1 MIAYQKSYMKSTSCG
16 GWIPWMVCPR
26 TYYKMQYHAVEVPE
40 NITLTDCCE
49 GYEQVGLYCCLAL
62 NRSTVFASRP
72 GICPMENMETTDYPC
87 MFDTECPGLKKCCN
101 SSKGVGCVDPLPEG
115 RTFWYN
121 VTVLV
126 KMDFNELIRV
136 DSHLLNHSRL
146 LHSMI
151 TGALQPLNASVHHI
165 QSNHAEIYTGTVASQ
180 VLVGLRQPAPLAEVS
195 SSLKDIVK
203 RVYEVIDIEVQDVNE
218 CSHVEFNTCPEKNTC
233 VNLEGYY
240 SCDHQHEHADVNPHH
255 LSPRKEGMAASTP
268 SSMLDLVNT
277 SNSTPSISNSS
288 LLSMTNQATDAGC
301 YPSAVRN
308 HRIFSVTS
316 NSFEMSW
323 RVTSTLNHTFQVQVL
338 KGKEIIQNLKTEEMK
353 MVVSGLEAGMMYSVE
368 ISYETC
374 GKTSISH
381 QNVKTEA
388 KMFGVTMRIL
398 NYNFTDD
405 FHNASS
411 SAYEE
416 FSRLLLTELENSFP
430 ANISALYKS
439 GKLKV
444 QTESLQAGSIIVRL
458 RITVQ
463 DPEFPVDAST
473 FAMVLS
479 YLYNG
484 SALLVDQQNTAVEDW
499 DECASHAENDCSVL
513 AECINLMGSYLCR
526 CRTTMDTNPSRPG
539 RNCEGEIV
547 DPLTEAM
554 APEVTNSTEFAPEE
568 GSPAAPASPATTEMV
583 AAVGSG
589 VSTTIHLS
597 AALPL
602 GDKQVPHGHSS
613 IRIPPTPWREG
624 LAPQMGFGRDNSPM
638 ATGVTA
644 SKELAVSAERQAA
657 ISPLQQSSVAE
668 GSSDASQQAAALT
681 NAPMGTAE
689 QKQLSSPLLVFPNQ
703 MAFATTR
710 SHTAFGMPQAT
721 SQGGPGTALP
731 ATGNA
736 GISTLSTALRTHV
749 DTGKDNS
756 SWSEKYTGA
765 SGSPALPG
773 ISRAPSPT
781 RGPAVDRTVQKLSGT
796 VRITNVK
803 YSPGFSNASSEEY
816 QTFAQHFVDEML
828 GQDLACKS
836 LYVCVHP
843 AFPWDVQVGR
853 ESSAILLGPFV
864 WVIRGKGLRGALVD
878 VYQFL
883 FVVHKSLPLE
893 VLQQTDAGLIKVLIT
908 GITNGSTVVS
918 FNLLIAEDV
927 DIYYIIT
934 AFRDAFEHSSYF
946 TVDKSNLSI
955 NDYDECKSK
964 EDDCSPDA
972 SCQNTL
978 GFYQCSCNE
987 GFADVHPERPG
998 RSCEGKKVFYYL
1010 MASGMLSDLIFT
1022 GSWPPLPQVLKFYQ
1036 GLIWFIVFSWI
1047 LVEKVLQ
1054 QTLSI
1059 SDCNPLF
1066 KSATYLYFW
1075 HSSAFSIS
1083 QEATLMDK
1091 KPVHNPVLPA
1101 ASLQTSTHVSSPA
1114 SLDFSTTEHKALEDT
1129 TFSNVVLPPLT
1140 TDPVSTP
1147 DIYPQASPV
1156 SLVKPAQKVSIQDAV
1171 RVFCENEKII
1181 LAVEKRFLRQESIP
1195 ETSLYL
1201 GEPHCNVSISN
1212 GTHVVLQAGW
1222 SNCGTEVETNITNT
1236 IVKTILRND
1245 INAQGVIHRLKV
1257 ASPIHC
1263 VFQNDLLTSSGYTAE
1278 GLYTIFEDLHGSGHF
1293 RTEMQL
1299 FIGNSPI
1306 PKNFNVSASDDV
1318 LIEVGIQ
1325 RADSKFKVVLTD
1337 CWATPTNNSL
1347 DPFSFTF
1354 ISNSCPIPNTYTTLL
1369 ENGNSSKARFKMK
1382 IFSFINNS
1390 VVYLH
1395 CKIRICMETSG
1406 STCRRR
1412 CHVVRSLKT
1421 GETIAMYRT
1430 SWGPLCKSA
1439 VPNLKRE
1446 KEAGMG
1452 VGYIILIAFAVFG
1465 FVLGLVSLLIFQ
1477 YQRKM
1482 GRYNFRIK
1490 SDNFSYQVFYD

>member
-1 MIAYQKSYMKSTSCG
+1 
-16 GWIPWMVCPR
+16 
-26 TYYKMQYHAVEVPE
+26 
-40 NITLTDCCE
+40 
-49 GYEQVGLYCCLAL
+49 LAL
-62 NRSTVFASRP
+62 NRSRVFASRP
-72 GICPMENMETTDYPC
+72 GICPMENMETSDYPC
-87 MFDTECPGLKKCCN
+87 TFDTECPGLKKCCN
-101 SSKGVGCVDPLPEG
+101 SSKGASCVDPMPEG
-115 RTFWYN
+115 TFWYN

-126 KMDFNELIRV
+126 KMDFSELIRV

-146 LHSMI
+146 LHSVI

-165 QSNHAEIYTGTVASQ
+165 QSNRAEIYAGTVASQ
-180 VLVGLRQPAPLAEVS
+180 VLIGLHQPSPLVEVS

-203 RVYEVIDIEVQDVNE
+203 RVYEVIDTEVQDVNE
-218 CSHVEFNTCPEKNTC
+218 CSYVEFNACPKENTC

-240 SCDHQHEHADVNPHH
+240 SCDPYKHADVNPHQ
-255 LSPRKEGMAASTP
+255 LSPGEE
-268 SSMLDLVNT
+268 D
-277 SNSTPSISNSS
+277 
-288 LLSMTNQATDAGC
+288 
-301 YPSAVRN
+301 PSAVRN

-323 RVTSTLNHTFQVQVL
+323 HVTSTLNHTFQVQVF

-353 MVVSGLEAGMMYSVE
+353 MDVSGLEAGVMYSVE

-388 KMFGVTMRIL
+388 KIFGVTMRIL

-473 FAMVLS
+473 FALVLS

-499 DECASHAENDCSVL
+499 DECASDAENDCSVF

-526 CRTTMDTNPSRPG
+526 CKTTMDTNPSRPG
-539 RNCEGEIV
+539 RNCEGEQKY
-547 DPLTEAM
+547 
-554 APEVTNSTEFAPEE
+554 
-568 GSPAAPASPATTEMV
+568 PAAPASSATTEMV
-583 AAVGSG
+583 AAVGSEM
-589 VSTTIHLS
+589 STTVHLP
-597 AALPL
+597 ATLPL
-602 GDKQVPHGHSS
+602 GDKQVSHVHSPTS
-613 IRIPPTPWREG
+613 APPAPWRKG
-624 LAPQMGFGRDNSPM
+624 LARQMGFGRDNSSM

-644 SKELAVSAERQAA
+644 SKELTMSAEQQAA
-657 ISPLQQSSVAE
+657 ISPSQRSSVAE
-668 GSSDASQQAAALT
+668 APPSASQRAAALT
-681 NAPMGTAE
+681 NAPMGTAGQE
-689 QKQLSSPLLVFPNQ
+689 QLSSPLLVFPNQ
-703 MAFATTR
+703 TAFATTR
-710 SHTAFGMPQAT
+710 SHTAFGVPQAN
-721 SQGGPGTALP
+721 SRGGPRPALP
-731 ATGNA
+731 ATGDA
-736 GISTLSTALRTHV
+736 GTPTPNTTLEAQV
-749 DTGKDNS
+749 ETGRENS
-756 SWSEKYTGA
+756 SWSEKYAGALGSPTLPGA
-765 SGSPALPG
+765 SPVPNPRPGPAMDRSEVPLRSEVCRDKGSLLQWLTLRRHDFLLCPVKLYLMTISFLPVPAQRIIVPNVTGTNFDITRFTEFMQSPAFQFLLLQKKQLVWETKPQYRSLTVSELEPG
-773 ISRAPSPT
+773 ALYTVEI
-781 RGPAVDRTVQKLSGT
+781 RTDVCREESKPVHQKVKTAVQKLSGT

-803 YSPGFSNASSEEY
+803 YSPGFSNTSSEEY
-816 QTFAQHFVDEML
+816 QTFAQLFVDE
-828 GQDLACKS
+828 
-836 LYVCVHP
+836 
-843 AFPWDVQVGR
+843 
-853 ESSAILLGPFV
+853 
-864 WVIRGKGLRGALVD
+864 
-878 VYQFL
+878 
-883 FVVHKSLPLE
+883 VHKSLPLD
-893 VLQQTDAGLIKVLIT
+893 VLQQMDAGLIKVLIT

-934 AFRDAFEHSSYF
+934 TFRDAFEHSSYF

-955 NDYDECKSK
+955 NDYDECKSE

-972 SCQNTL
+972 SCHNTL

-998 RSCEGKKVFYYL
+998 RSCEGKK
-1010 MASGMLSDLIFT
+1010 
-1022 GSWPPLPQVLKFYQ
+1022 
-1036 GLIWFIVFSWI
+1036 FS
-1047 LVEKVLQ
+1047 
-1054 QTLSI
+1054 
-1059 SDCNPLF
+1059 
-1066 KSATYLYFW
+1066 
-1075 HSSAFSIS
+1075 
-1083 QEATLMDK
+1083 
-1091 KPVHNPVLPA
+1091 
-1101 ASLQTSTHVSSPA
+1101 
-1114 SLDFSTTEHKALEDT
+1114 LEDT
-1129 TFSNVVLPPLT
+1129 SFSSVVLPPLT
-1140 TDPVSTP
+1140 MDPVSTP
-1147 DIYPQASPV
+1147 EISPQASPV
-1156 SLVKPAQKVSIQDAV
+1156 PVVKPAQEVSIKDAV
-1171 RVFCENEKII
+1171 RVFCEIEKII
-1181 LAVEKRFLRQESIP
+1181 LAVQKRFLQQESIP
-1195 ETSLYL
+1195 ESSLYL

-1222 SNCGTEVETNITNT
+1222 SDCGTEVETNMTNT

-1245 INAQGVIHRLKV
+1245 VSARGVVHHLKV

-1306 PKNFNVSASDDV
+1306 PKNFSVSASDDV

-1325 RADSKFKVVLTD
+1325 RADSKLKVVLTD
-1337 CWATPTNNSL
+1337 CWATPTNNSV

-1369 ENGNSSKARFKMK
+1369 ENGNSYKAQFKMK
-1382 IFSFINNS
+1382 IFSFVNNS

-1395 CKIRICMETSG
+1395 CKIRICMETPG
-1406 STCRRR
+1406 KTCRTR
-1412 CHVVRSLKT
+1412 CHAVRSLKT
-1421 GETIAMYRT
+1421 GETIATYRT

-1439 VPNLKRE
+1439 GEE
-1446 KEAGMG
+1446 KESGMG
-1452 VGYIILIAFAVFG
+1452 VGYIILIAFTVFC
-1465 FVLGLVSLLIFQ
+1465 FVLGVVSLLIFQ
-1477 YQRKM
+1477 YHRKT

>member
-1 MIAYQKSYMKSTSCG
+1 MARITLISVLIFWAATRQGRGNEITEKGLSLLGYHLCNYSLTKNVFKMVAYQKAYEKSTSCG

-26 TYYKMQYHAVEVPE
+26 TYYKTQYHTVEVPE
-40 NITLTDCCE
+40 TITLTDCCE
-49 GYEQVGLYCCLAL
+49 GYEQVGLYCSLAL
-62 NRSTVFASRP
+62 NRSSVFASRP
-72 GICPMENMETTDYPC
+72 GICPVENMETSDYPC
-87 MFDTECPGLKKCCN
+87 TFDTECPGLKKCCS
-101 SSKGVGCVDPLPEG
+101 SSKGAGCVDPVPEG

-165 QSNHAEIYTGTVASQ
+165 QSNRAEVYAGTVASQ
-180 VLVGLRQPAPLAEVS
+180 VLIGLHQPAPLAEVS

-203 RVYEVIDIEVQDVNE
+203 RVYEVIDTEVQDVNE
-218 CSHVEFNTCPEKNTC
+218 CSYVEFNACAEKNTC

-240 SCDHQHEHADVNPHH
+240 SCDPQHEHADVNPHQ
-255 LSPRKEGMAASTP
+255 LSPRKEGLALSTP
-268 SSMLDLVNT
+268 SSALDLINT
-277 SNSTPSISNSS
+277 SNSSLSISNSS
-288 LLSMTNQATDAGC
+288 LLSMTNQDTDAGC

-308 HRIFSVTS
+308 HRIFGVTS
-316 NSFEMSW
+316 NSFETSW
-323 RVTSTLNHTFQVQVL
+323 HVTSTLNHTFQVQVF
-338 KGKEIIQNLKTEEMK
+338 KGKEIIQSMKTEEMQ
-353 MVVSGLEAGMMYSVE
+353 MDVSGLEAGVMYSVE

-388 KMFGVTMRIL
+388 KIFGITMRIL

-458 RITVQ
+458 RITLQ

-473 FAMVLS
+473 FALVLS

-526 CRTTMDTNPSRPG
+526 CKTTMDTNPSRPG

-547 DPLTEAM
+547 DPLTETT
-554 APEVTNSTEFAPEE
+554 APEVTNTTEFAPEE

-583 AAVGSG
+583 AAIGSEM
-589 VSTTIHLS
+589 STTVHLP

-602 GDKQVPHGHSS
+602 GDKVPHGHSPTS
-613 IRIPPTPWREG
+613 APPAPWRTG
-624 LAPQMGFGRDNSPM
+624 LAPQMGFGRDSSPT
-638 ATGVTA
+638 ATGLAA
-644 SKELAVSAERQAA
+644 SKELAVSTERRAA
-657 ISPLQQSSVAE
+657 VSLSQRSSVAE
-668 GSSDASQQAAALT
+668 ASPSASQRAAALT
-681 NAPMGTAE
+681 NAPTGTAG
-689 QKQLSSPLLVFPNQ
+689 QGQLNSPLLVFPNQ
-703 MAFATTR
+703 TSFATTR
-710 SHTAFGMPQAT
+710 SHTASSVPQAN
-721 SQGGPGTALP
+721 SQAGPGTALLAAGDAGTP
-731 ATGNA
+731 TLNATLGA
-736 GISTLSTALRTHV
+736 HAEMGRE
-749 DTGKDNS
+749 NS
-756 SWSEKYTGA
+756 SWSEKYAGA
-765 SGSPALPG
+765 PGSPALPG
-773 ISRAPSPT
+773 ASPAPSPT
-781 RGPAVDRTVQKLSGT
+781 AGPAMDRTVQKLSGM

-803 YSPGFSNASSEEY
+803 YSPGFSNTSSEEY
-816 QTFAQHFVDEML
+816 QTFAQLFVDE
-828 GQDLACKS
+828 
-836 LYVCVHP
+836 
-843 AFPWDVQVGR
+843 
-853 ESSAILLGPFV
+853 
-864 WVIRGKGLRGALVD
+864 
-878 VYQFL
+878 
-883 FVVHKSLPLE
+883 VHKSLPLE
-893 VLQQTDAGLIKVLIT
+893 VLQQVDAGLIKVLIT

-918 FNLLIAEDV
+918 FNLLIAEGV

-934 AFRDAFEHSSYF
+934 TFRDAFEHSSYF
-946 TVDKSNLSI
+946 TVDKSNLLI
-955 NDYDECKSK
+955 NDYDECESE
-964 EDDCSPDA
+964 EDDCSPAA
-972 SCQNTL
+972 SCHNTL

-998 RSCEGKKVFYYL
+998 RRCE
-1010 MASGMLSDLIFT
+1010 
-1022 GSWPPLPQVLKFYQ
+1022 
-1036 GLIWFIVFSWI
+1036 
-1047 LVEKVLQ
+1047 
-1054 QTLSI
+1054 
-1059 SDCNPLF
+1059 
-1066 KSATYLYFW
+1066 
-1075 HSSAFSIS
+1075 AFPVS
-1083 QEATLMDK
+1083 QEATLTDE
-1091 KPVHNPVLPA
+1091 KPVHNTVLPA
-1101 ASLQTSTHVSSPA
+1101 TSLQTSAHVSSPA
-1114 SLDFSTTEHKALEDT
+1114 SLDFSTAEHKALEDT
-1129 TFSNVVLPPLT
+1129 AFSSTVLPPLT

-1147 DIYPQASPV
+1147 NVSPQASPV
-1156 SLVKPAQKVSIQDAV
+1156 PLVKPVQEVSIKDAV
-1171 RVFCENEKII
+1171 RVFCEIEKIV
-1181 LAVEKRFLRQESIP
+1181 LAVQKRFLQQESIP

-1201 GEPHCNVSISN
+1201 GEPRCNVSISN

-1222 SNCGTEVETNITNT
+1222 SDCGTEVETNMTNT
-1236 IVKTILRND
+1236 VAKTILRND
-1245 INAQGVIHRLKV
+1245 VSAQGVIHHLKV

-1278 GLYTIFEDLHGSGHF
+1278 GLHTIFEDLHGSGHF
-1293 RTEMQL
+1293 RTEMHL

-1306 PKNFNVSASDDV
+1306 QKNFSVSASDDV

-1325 RADSKFKVVLTD
+1325 KADSKLKVVLTG
-1337 CWATPTNNSL
+1337 CWATPTNNSV
-1347 DPFSFTF
+1347 DPLSFAF

-1369 ENGNSSKARFKMK
+1369 ENGNSSKAQFKMK
-1382 IFSFINNS
+1382 IFSFVNNS

-1395 CKIRICMETSG
+1395 CKIRICMETPG
-1406 STCRRR
+1406 STCRTR
-1412 CHVVRSLKT
+1412 CHGVRSLKT
-1421 GETIAMYRT
+1421 GETIATYRT

-1439 VPNLKRE
+1439 ASDLKRE

-1465 FVLGLVSLLIFQ
+1465 FVLGVVSLLIFQ
-1477 YQRKM
+1477 YQRKT

>member
-1 MIAYQKSYMKSTSCG
+1 EKGLSLLGYHLCNYSLTRTVFKMVAYQKSYEKSTSCG

-26 TYYKMQYHAVEVPE
+26 TYYKTQYHTVEVPE
-40 NITLTDCCE
+40 TITLTDCCE
-49 GYEQVGLYCCLAL
+49 GYEQVGLYCSLAL
-62 NRSTVFASRP
+62 NRSSVFASRP
-72 GICPMENMETTDYPC
+72 GICPMENMGTSDYPC
-87 MFDTECPGLKKCCN
+87 TFDTECPGLKKCCN
-101 SSKGVGCVDPLPEG
+101 SSKGGGCVNPMPEG

-165 QSNHAEIYTGTVASQ
+165 QSNPAEVYSGTVASQ
-180 VLVGLRQPAPLAEVS
+180 VLVGLHQPAPLAEVS

-203 RVYEVIDIEVQDVNE
+203 RVYEVIDTEVQDINE
-218 CSHVEFNTCPEKNTC
+218 CSYDEFNACPTKNTC

-240 SCDHQHEHADVNPHH
+240 SCDPQHEHADVNLHQ
-255 LSPRKEGMAASTP
+255 LSTRKEGRK
-268 SSMLDLVNT
+268 
-277 SNSTPSISNSS
+277 
-288 LLSMTNQATDAGC
+288 

-308 HRIFSVTS
+308 HRIFGVTS

-323 RVTSTLNHTFQVQVL
+323 HVTSTLNHTFRVQVF
-338 KGKEIIQNLKTEEMK
+338 KGKEVIQNLKTEEMK
-353 MVVSGLEAGMMYSVE
+353 MDVSGLEAGVMYSVE

-388 KMFGVTMRIL
+388 KIFAVTMRIL

-430 ANISALYKS
+430 PNISALYKS

-473 FAMVLS
+473 FAPVLS
-479 YLYNG
+479 YLHNG
-484 SALLVDQQNTAVEDW
+484 SVLLVDQQNAAVEDW
-499 DECASHAENDCSVL
+499 DECASHTENDCSVF
-513 AECINLMGSYLCR
+513 AECINLVGSYLCR
-526 CRTTMDTNPSRPG
+526 CKTTMDTNPSWPG

-547 DPLTEAM
+547 NPLTETM
-554 APEVTNSTEFAPEE
+554 SPEIANSTESAPEE
-568 GSPAAPASPATTEMV
+568 LSPADPASLVTTEMV
-583 AAVGSG
+583 AAVGSEM
-589 VSTTIHLS
+589 STAVHLS
-597 AALPL
+597 SALLL
-602 GDKQVPHGHSS
+602 GDKQVPRGHSPTS
-613 IRIPPTPWREG
+613 TPPAPWKKG
-624 LAPQMGFGRDNSPM
+624 LAPQMGFSRDNSPM
-638 ATGVTA
+638 TTEVAG
-644 SKELAVSAERQAA
+644 SKELATSTEQWVAVSP
-657 ISPLQQSSVAE
+657 SQQSSVAE
-668 GSSDASQQAAALT
+668 ASPSASQPAAALT
-681 NAPMGTAE
+681 TVPTGTAGQE
-689 QKQLSSPLLVFPNQ
+689 QLSSPLLGSPNQ
-703 MAFATTR
+703 TASDATR
-710 SHTAFGMPQAT
+710 SHTVFGVPQAN
-721 SQGGPGTALP
+721 SQGGPSTSLP
-731 ATGNA
+731 ATEDADLPALNT
-736 GISTLSTALRTHV
+736 TLRAQAEMGRE
-749 DTGKDNS
+749 NS
-756 SWSEKYTGA
+756 SW
-765 SGSPALPG
+765 
-773 ISRAPSPT
+773 
-781 RGPAVDRTVQKLSGT
+781 RTSDCHTLVHGLQPMEHVFKSSFSYFAAVQKLSGM

-803 YSPGFSNASSEEY
+803 YSPGFSNTSSEEY
-816 QTFAQHFVDEML
+816 QTFAQLFVDE
-828 GQDLACKS
+828 
-836 LYVCVHP
+836 
-843 AFPWDVQVGR
+843 
-853 ESSAILLGPFV
+853 
-864 WVIRGKGLRGALVD
+864 
-878 VYQFL
+878 
-883 FVVHKSLPLE
+883 VHKSLPLQ
-893 VLQQTDAGLIKVLIT
+893 VLQQMDAGLIKVLIT

-927 DIYYIIT
+927 DIYYVNT
-934 AFRDAFEHSSYF
+934 TFHDAFEHSSYF
-946 TVDKSNLSI
+946 TVDKSSLSI
-955 NDYDECKSK
+955 KDYDECKSE

-972 SCQNTL
+972 SCHNTL

-998 RSCEGKKVFYYL
+998 R
-1010 MASGMLSDLIFT
+1010 
-1022 GSWPPLPQVLKFYQ
+1022 
-1036 GLIWFIVFSWI
+1036 
-1047 LVEKVLQ
+1047 
-1054 QTLSI
+1054 I
-1059 SDCNPLF
+1059 S
-1066 KSATYLYFW
+1066 
-1075 HSSAFSIS
+1075 
-1083 QEATLMDK
+1083 
-1091 KPVHNPVLPA
+1091 
-1101 ASLQTSTHVSSPA
+1101 
-1114 SLDFSTTEHKALEDT
+1114 LEDT
-1129 TFSNVVLPPLT
+1129 VFSSTVLPPLT
-1140 TDPVSTP
+1140 LDPVSTP
-1147 DIYPQASPV
+1147 NISPQASPV
-1156 SLVKPAQKVSIQDAV
+1156 PLIKPAQEVSIKDAV

-1181 LAVEKRFLRQESIP
+1181 LAIQKRFLQQESIP

-1222 SNCGTEVETNITNT
+1222 SDCGTEVETNMTNT

-1245 INAQGVIHRLKV
+1245 VSGRGVIHHLKV

-1306 PKNFNVSASDDV
+1306 PKNFSVSASDDV

-1325 RADSKFKVVLTD
+1325 RADSKLKVVLTD
-1337 CWATPTNNSL
+1337 CWATPTNNSVDSL
-1347 DPFSFTF
+1347 SFTF

-1369 ENGNSSKARFKMK
+1369 ENGNSSKAQFKMK
-1382 IFSFINNS
+1382 IFSFVNNS

-1395 CKIRICMETSG
+1395 CKIRICMETPG
-1406 STCRRR
+1406 STCRTR
-1412 CHVVRSLKT
+1412 CHAVRSLKT
-1421 GETIAMYRT
+1421 GETIATHRT

-1439 VPNLKRE
+1439 ASDLKRE
-1446 KEAGMG
+1446 KEAGLG
-1452 VGYIILIAFAVFG
+1452 VGYIILIAFAVLG
-1465 FVLGLVSLLIFQ
+1465 FVLGVVSLLIFL
-1477 YQRKM
+1477 YQRKV